1 MSAPTPPRPPPS
13 QPSPPRARPRE
24 LRFVASSDVPL
35 SEALRQLGVEEVA
48 VAEGRVFVDTRRAGA
63 AGAAVRLGQV
73 VTVSAR
79 SSEPAEVVIV
89 HHDRDLLIV
98 DKPAGTPTIPDS
110 AGARHALTALAARA
124 VGLPESALH
133 PTSRLDREVSGLVT
147 FAITR
152 KGRERLEAA
161 RAAGTYLRRYVAL
174 AQGAPPPG
182 GPTGGRVDAP
192 IGRAADPRHRRVDAA
207 GKPSSSRYRVMAEAG
222 GVSLVA
228 FAPESGRTHQLRVHA
243 ASLGA
248 PLLGDRTYGGPT
260 RLSLPTGKVLG
271 LARIY
276 LHCACLRLPAARG
289 PRALS
294 CPVPDELQAA
304 WAALGGEPAAW
315 AQATS
320 WDTLVGEGAP

>member
-1 MSAPTPPRPPPS
+1 MSATTPPRAPPP
-13 QPSPPRARPRE
+13 RERPRE
-24 LRFVASSDVPL
+24 LRFVASAAVPL
-35 SEALRQLGVEEVA
+35 TEALGVLGVPEVA
-48 VAEGRVFVDTRRAGA
+48 VAEGRVFVDARRAGA
-63 AGAAVRLGQV
+63 VGAVVSVGQV

-79 SSEPAEVVIV
+79 SAEPAQVAIV
-89 HHDRDLLIV
+89 HHDRDLLVV

-110 AGARHALTALAARA
+110 SGARHALSALASRA

-152 KGRERLEAA
+152 QGRERLEAA
-161 RAAGTYLRRYVAL
+161 RAQGTYLRRYVAL

-207 GKPSSSRYRVMAEAG
+207 GKPSSSRYRVIAEAG
-222 GVSLVA
+222 GVSLLA
-228 FAPESGRTHQLRVHA
+228 FAPETGRTHQLRVHA

-248 PLLGDRTYGGPT
+248 PLLGDRTYGGPV

-271 LARIY
+271 LSRIY
-276 LHCACLRLPAARG
+276 LHCACVKLPAAQG
-289 PRALS
+289 PRSLS
-294 CPVPDELQAA
+294 CPVPQELEAA
-304 WAALGGEPAAW
+304 WAALGGDPSAW
-315 AQATS
+315 ALATS
-320 WDTLVGEGAP
+320 WDTQVGEGST